1 MFWNLILA
9 MIDLP
14 FIGWL
19 FVPVFRSFMPLFANV
34 SGAGTEWNLPNYAG
48 EILTSS
54 HTATPLLNIIG
65 GLSGGNAKITTNF
78 QFPLNSNFDHETAAQ
93 PSITETASL
102 TAPTAREYVR
112 AQQFNVVQKHH
123 QAITLSYDKMAGSGR
138 LSGINTAGANNP
150 APNELDFQIS
160 THLVAARRDIEFSIP
175 LGTYQTA
182 TNAGVA
188 STTRGLNEA
197 ASDAGN
203 TVAASGALVDK
214 DLLDQLLVTMDD
226 NGADFENVVIYCNL
240 FQKQTLGDVYGFAP
254 ESRTVGGVNL
264 DTIWTDAGAFGI
276 VTAKSG
282 FQTASVLTLIDIV
295 KIDPVFMLV
304 PEDEDSPSSGNKG
317 IFFVEK
323 LAKDGASSKWQL
335 FGYFGLDYKAN
346 WYHGTI
352 TGLATS

>member
-1 MFWNLILA
+1 MFWNLVLAILE
-9 MIDLP
+9 LP

-19 FVPVFRSFMPLFANV
+19 FAPVLRGLIPLFVNV

-54 HTATPLLNIIG
+54 HEATPLLNIIG

-93 PSITETASL
+93 PAITETASL

-123 QAITLSYDKMAGSGR
+123 QAITISYDKMAGSGR
-138 LSGINTAGANNP
+138 LTGINTVGLTNP
-150 APNELDFQIS
+150 APNELDFQVA
-160 THLVAARRDIEFSIP
+160 THLIGLRRDIEYSIP
-175 LGTYQTA
+175 LGTYQIA

-188 STTRGLNEA
+188 SKTRGLNEA

-203 TVAASGALVDK
+203 TVAAASALLDK
-214 DLLDQLLVTMDD
+214 DLLDSLFVTMDD
-226 NGADFENVVIYCNL
+226 NGADFENMVIYCNL

-254 ESRTVGGVNL
+254 SSRTVGGVNL
-264 DTIWTDAGAFGI
+264 DTIFTDVGELGI

-282 FQTASVLTLIDIV
+282 FQTASIVTLIDV
-295 KIDPVFMLV
+295 AKIDPVFMLV
-304 PEDEDSPSSGNKG
+304 PDPEGGFKG
-317 IFFVEK
+317 VFFVEK
-323 LAKDGASSKWQL
+323 LAKDGASEKWQL
-335 FGYFGLDYKAN
+335 FGYFGLDYGAN
-346 WYHGTI
+346 WFHGTI